1 MDEQVINLKDYL
13 DRKGTGKRAA
23 FAVWG
28 GDGDRS
34 RLALPVWRA
43 IHLVGGDRA
52 GLVRAASD
60 GSVRSLLEPIFVLDL
75 ASDTPRTAFDAT
87 LTEGLWETEVTA
99 PDLRDRRPGGVAVY
113 LGAEDDRRWFMIIDD
128 GGAERDALVGR
139 ARDDLM
145 FLAGECAGLL
155 FHYGLAEPED

>member
-13 DRKGTGKRAA
+13 ARRGTGARTS

-28 GDGDRS
+28 GEGDRS

-43 IHLVGGDRA
+43 IYLVGGE
-52 GLVRAASD
+52 RAALVCAADDS
-60 GSVRSLLEPIFVLDL
+60 SVPKRLEPMFILDL
-75 ASDTPRTAFDAT
+75 GSDTPRTEFDAT
-87 LTEGLWETEVTA
+87 LTEGLWETEMTA

-128 GGAERDALVGR
+128 GGAKRDALVGR

-155 FHYGLAEPED
+155 FHYGFAQPEG